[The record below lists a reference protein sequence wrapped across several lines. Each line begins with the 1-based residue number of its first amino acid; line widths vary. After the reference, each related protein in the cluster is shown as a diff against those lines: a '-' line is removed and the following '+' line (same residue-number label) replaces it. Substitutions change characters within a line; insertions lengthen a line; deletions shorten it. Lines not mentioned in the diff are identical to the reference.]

1 MKDKQMLVRCEKE
14 DQSLLRWGAQ
24 QTKLEQSE
32 VVRQAMRIGIPILVR
47 RMQGTAVRTGE
58 LAAFR
63 QKFKGVVKM
72 KDILKA
78 TEEEH

>member
-1 MKDKQMLVRCEKE
+1 MKDKQVLVRCEKE
-14 DQSLLRWGAQ
+14 DQTLLRWGAQ

-47 RMQGTAVRTGE
+47 RMQWTSVRTGE
-58 LAAFR
+58 LAALR

-72 KDILKA
+72 QDILKA
-78 TEEEH
+78 TEEDH